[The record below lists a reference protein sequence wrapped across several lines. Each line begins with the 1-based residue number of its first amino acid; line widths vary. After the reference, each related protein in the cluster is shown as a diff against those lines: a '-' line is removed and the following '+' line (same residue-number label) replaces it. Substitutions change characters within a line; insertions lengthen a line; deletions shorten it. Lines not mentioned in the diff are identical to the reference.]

1 MSDKKNIDWRDL
13 LINKAFDLLM
23 VILGIT
29 IAFQLDNW
37 KSDAERHS
45 QEKFYSER
53 ILADINLDIEELT
66 ENLQELKADRVAVE
80 NYMSRMNELPADSL
94 IKPVMAILSFETF
107 NGNQNTYQTL
117 VAGARLNTFSDA
129 TVVEKLTGYYSSYTA
144 IRRLETV
151 YTTALFEIHKQFS
164 PYMIYD
170 KGKIVDQGV
179 VSLPATRNSLL
190 IANEQLNNGVED
202 YGYALERALALKQ
215 ALEKGL

>member
-1 MSDKKNIDWRDL
+1 MNWKDL

-37 KSDAERHS
+37 KSGAERHS
-45 QEKFYSER
+45 QEKFYKER
-53 ILADINLDIEELT
+53 ILADLNLDIKDLT
-66 ENLQELKADRVAVE
+66 ENLEELKGDRAIVE
-80 NYMSRMNELPADSL
+80 SYMSRMYNLPADSL
-94 IKPVMAILSFETF
+94 IKPVLAILSFETF

-117 VAGARLNTFSDA
+117 VAGAQLNTFSDP
-129 TVVEKLTGYYSSYTA
+129 TVIEKLTDYYSSYTA

-151 YTTALFEIHKQFS
+151 YTAAIFEIHKQLS
-164 PYMIYD
+164 PYMVYD
-170 KGKIVDQGV
+170 QGKITDKSV

-190 IANEQLNNGVED
+190 VANEQLTNGVED
-202 YGYALERALALKQ
+202 YGYALQRALALKD